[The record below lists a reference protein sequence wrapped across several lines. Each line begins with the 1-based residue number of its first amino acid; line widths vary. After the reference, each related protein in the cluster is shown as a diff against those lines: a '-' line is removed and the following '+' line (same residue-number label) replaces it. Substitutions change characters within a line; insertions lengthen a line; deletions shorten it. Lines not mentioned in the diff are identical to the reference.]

1 MLDDA
6 PALRRP
12 RERAVRGVVKIT
24 AAAVLLAGTAQAFFG
39 HSHDAAA
46 LSEGSRAPAFQAE
59 RPDGTTF
66 DSGALRGRPVVLNF
80 WATWC
85 PPCVE
90 ELPSLEGLHR
100 ALGAEGL
107 AVVAVSVDDEP
118 QELRRFVARQRL
130 TLDVLRD
137 PGTHAVARRYGVEA
151 FPTTFV
157 LDADGVVRGVYVGP
171 AEWDTPGALAHFR
184 KLLASPRPPAA
195 SRTTATP

>member
-1 MLDDA
+1 M
-6 PALRRP
+6 
-12 RERAVRGVVKIT
+12 RGVVKIS

-39 HSHDAAA
+39 HSHDVAA
-46 LSEGSRAPAFQAE
+46 LSEGAGAPAFQAE
-59 RPDGTTF
+59 RPDGSSF
-66 DSGALRGRPVVLNF
+66 DSSALRGRPVVLNF

-85 PPCVE
+85 APCVE

-100 ALGAEGL
+100 ALGPEGL

-118 QELRRFVARQRL
+118 QELRRFVARHRL

-137 PGTHAVARRYGVEA
+137 PGAHAVARRYGVEA

-157 LDADGVVRGVYVGP
+157 IDADGVVRGVYVGP

-184 KLLASPRPPAA
+184 KLLSPPRRPGA
-195 SRTTATP
+195 SRSTVTP